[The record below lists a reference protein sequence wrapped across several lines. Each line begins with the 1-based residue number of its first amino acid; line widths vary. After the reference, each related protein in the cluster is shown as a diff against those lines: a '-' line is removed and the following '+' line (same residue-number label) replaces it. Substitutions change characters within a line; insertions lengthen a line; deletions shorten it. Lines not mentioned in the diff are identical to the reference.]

1 MNKAVLQCPIIIP
14 DPFNI
19 HVLCITDGKYYETSI
34 HVKSSNRK
42 QKPEH
47 KVTVMSMDENNLI
60 RRL

>member
-1 MNKAVLQCPIIIP
+1 MV
-14 DPFNI
+14 NI
-19 HVLCITDGKYYETSI
+19 TKRLYM
-34 HVKSSNRK
+34 SNRK